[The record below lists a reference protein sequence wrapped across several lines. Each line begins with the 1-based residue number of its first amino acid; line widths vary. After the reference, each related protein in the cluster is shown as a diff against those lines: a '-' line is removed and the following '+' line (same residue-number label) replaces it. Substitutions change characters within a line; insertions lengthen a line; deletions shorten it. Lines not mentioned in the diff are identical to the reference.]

1 MKNIPNL
8 YANSIDSSTG
18 KNTLE
23 SLCEENSKVFNPTNV
38 AELQELQNA
47 VVQLTNYVDDDGG
60 YNDENLKRYI
70 STFFSVYNYFDK
82 KHSPQN

>member
-8 YANSIDSSTG
+8 FKNQIVYGSS
-18 KNTLE
+18 KNLLE
-23 SLCEENSKVFNPTNV
+23 HMVENNPRVFNPTNV

-47 VVQLTNYVDDDGG
+47 VVQLTNYLDDDGG

-82 KHSPQN
+82 EHSSQN